1 MDNKVSRIIVEE
13 KSQEISENEMSITNK
28 INNEI
33 LKTEENILK
42 IQNNKN
48 SPIKTNKIKLKL
60 RTRSLKL
67 NSQNKNPPTR
77 KTTFKES
84 KKSMF
89 SNERKSR
96 NTNQITTS
104 SSTEHNTNDINLI
117 KKTEEIQFPKIN
129 LNLNPNIIDNN
140 KYNINTFE
148 LSPRKNIRKVST
160 LKIISKN
167 KVKFQ
172 NDIESPQNIKNK
184 DNLLKSENTMK
195 RLLKIKKYNSR
206 HHKKK
211 YLFLNTK
218 KNYEITT
225 LNKDLAFLKYP
236 TVKTS
241 QHSINSFIKSFAV
254 NSYNG
259 LIRNYNEDKVS
270 IILTV
275 NCPKNFKGKY
285 WPKIS
290 FIAIYDGHGGNSCSD
305 YLRDN
310 LHNYI
315 IKNENYL

>member
-67 NSQNKNPPTR
+67 NSQNKIPPTR

-117 KKTEEIQFPKIN
+117 KK
-129 LNLNPNIIDNN
+129 L
-140 KYNINTFE
+140 
-148 LSPRKNIRKVST
+148 
-160 LKIISKN
+160 
-167 KVKFQ
+167 
-172 NDIESPQNIKNK
+172 
-184 DNLLKSENTMK
+184 
-195 RLLKIKKYNSR
+195 KKYNFQ
-206 HHKKK
+206 K
-211 YLFLNTK
+211 
-218 KNYEITT
+218 
-225 LNKDLAFLKYP
+225 
-236 TVKTS
+236 
-241 QHSINSFIKSFAV
+241 
-254 NSYNG
+254 
-259 LIRNYNEDKVS
+259 
-270 IILTV
+270 
-275 NCPKNFKGKY
+275 
-285 WPKIS
+285 
-290 FIAIYDGHGGNSCSD
+290 
-305 YLRDN
+305 
-310 LHNYI
+310 
-315 IKNENYL
+315 

>member
-67 NSQNKNPPTR
+67 NSKNKNPPTR

-104 SSTEHNTNDINLI
+104 SSTEHNTNYINLI

-129 LNLNPNIIDNN
+129 LNINPNINDNN

-148 LSPRKNIRKVST
+148 LSPRK
-160 LKIISKN
+160 
-167 KVKFQ
+167 
-172 NDIESPQNIKNK
+172 
-184 DNLLKSENTMK
+184 
-195 RLLKIKKYNSR
+195 KY
-206 HHKKK
+206 
-211 YLFLNTK
+211 T
-218 KNYEITT
+218 
-225 LNKDLAFLKYP
+225 
-236 TVKTS
+236 
-241 QHSINSFIKSFAV
+241 
-254 NSYNG
+254 
-259 LIRNYNEDKVS
+259 
-270 IILTV
+270 
-275 NCPKNFKGKY
+275 
-285 WPKIS
+285 
-290 FIAIYDGHGGNSCSD
+290 
-305 YLRDN
+305 
-310 LHNYI
+310 
-315 IKNENYL
+315 

>member
-13 KSQEISENEMSITNK
+13 KSQEISENEISITNK

-104 SSTEHNTNDINLI
+104 SSTEHNTNDLNL
-117 KKTEEIQFPKIN
+117 KKTEEISLPKIN
-129 LNLNPNIIDNN
+129 FNYNTNN
-140 KYNINTFE
+140 NDKYNLNTFE
-148 LSPRKNIRKVST
+148 LSPNKNLRKIST
-160 LKIISKN
+160 LKITSKN
-167 KVKFQ
+167 KVIYQKDLENSPNFKSKNNLIQSQ
-172 NDIESPQNIKNK
+172 NTNP
-184 DNLLKSENTMK
+184 MK
-195 RLLKIKKYNSR
+195 RFLKIKTFDNH

-211 YLFLNTK
+211 YLFLKNTK
-218 KNYEITT
+218 K
-225 LNKDLAFLKYP
+225 KY
-236 TVKTS
+236 
-241 QHSINSFIKSFAV
+241 ILIFIKYI
-254 NSYNG
+254 YN
-259 LIRNYNEDKVS
+259 K
-270 IILTV
+270 
-275 NCPKNFKGKY
+275 
-285 WPKIS
+285 
-290 FIAIYDGHGGNSCSD
+290 
-305 YLRDN
+305 
-310 LHNYI
+310 
-315 IKNENYL
+315 